1 MKIECI
7 FAYNNKQKWSDLK
20 MTVACIDSTE
30 QHPTRVKSRQV
41 ADGSEE
47 LAVVD

>member
-7 FAYNNKQKWSDLK
+7 FVYNKKWSDLK
-20 MTVACIDSTE
+20 MTVAFIDSTG
-30 QHPTRVKSRQV
+30 QHPTGVKSRQV